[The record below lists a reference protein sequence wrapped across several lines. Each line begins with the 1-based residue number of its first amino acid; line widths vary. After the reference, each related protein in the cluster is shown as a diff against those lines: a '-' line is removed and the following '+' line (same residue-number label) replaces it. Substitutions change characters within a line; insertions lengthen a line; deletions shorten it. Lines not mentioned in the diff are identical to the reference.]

1 MTKSSLWE
9 RNLSGIKKY
18 FYRGT
23 MKSFRTIFAKD
34 LDSVS
39 LKSEMETYGY
49 VFIRDLIP
57 KADLEQL
64 LSDMIGIASDEGW
77 TIEGSAPSDR
87 IANPAMAC
95 FDPEPKYKQ
104 AANRA
109 FRLERLHALTH
120 HPVLT
125 DVMKRLV
132 GPRLFVHPKPIAR
145 MIFPNCEGALLHA
158 HQDNSGIAGSSE
170 SYTVW
175 MPLHDC
181 QQGEGTLA
189 IKEMSHLFGLQHT
202 EGYINPETARGGDWV
217 GGRINAGD
225 AVFFHSLTVHS
236 STFSTSSQL
245 RFSVDCRFQS
255 YDEAVSPLE
264 IVFPNQAKGGRTWES
279 TYADWKHDEWKYYWR
294 DLPLR
299 IKPSLAEIA
308 EQTEKADSPEKRLRY
323 KMMAELIEREL
334 PMLVH

>member
-1 MTKSSLWE
+1 
-9 RNLSGIKKY
+9 
-18 FYRGT
+18 
-23 MKSFRTIFAKD
+23 MKSFRTILAGD

-49 VFIRDLIP
+49 VFIRDLLP
-57 KADLEQL
+57 KENLEQL

-77 TIEGSAPSDR
+77 TIAGSAPSDR

-125 DVMKRLV
+125 DVMKRLT

-181 QQGEGTLA
+181 LEGHGTLA
-189 IKEMSHLFGLQHT
+189 IKEASHFFGLQHT
-202 EGYINPETARGGDWV
+202 EGYIDPETAQGGDWV
-217 GGRINAGD
+217 GGRIDAGD

-236 STFSTSSQL
+236 STLSTSSQL

-264 IVFPNQAKGGRTWES
+264 IVFPNQAKGGRTWEA
-279 TYADWKHDEWKYYWR
+279 TYADWKHDDWKYYWR

-299 IKPSLAEIA
+299 LKPTLAEIA
-308 EQTEKADSPEKRLRY
+308 AQAEQADSPEKRLRY
-323 KMMAELIEREL
+323 ATMIELIVREI

>member
-1 MTKSSLWE
+1 
-9 RNLSGIKKY
+9 
-18 FYRGT
+18 
-23 MKSFRTIFAKD
+23 MKSFRTIFGRD

-49 VFIRDLIP
+49 VFIRDLMP
-57 KADLEQL
+57 KGDLKQL
-64 LSDMIGIASDEGW
+64 LSDMIGIALDEGW

-87 IANPAMAC
+87 IANTAMAC

-120 HPVLT
+120 HPALT

-132 GPRLFVHPKPIAR
+132 GPRLLVHPKPIAR

-158 HQDNSGIAGSSE
+158 HQDNSGIAGSSD

-181 QQGEGTLA
+181 PQGQGTLE
-189 IKEMSHLFGLQHT
+189 IKEASHLFGLQT
-202 EGYINPETARGGDWV
+202 TDGYIKRETAPGGEWV

-225 AVFFHSLTVHS
+225 AVMFHSLTVHS
-236 STFSTSSQL
+236 STLSTSDQL

-264 IVFPNQAKGGRTWES
+264 IVFPNQAKGGRTWET
-279 TYADWKHDEWKYYWR
+279 TYSDWERDDLKYYWR
-294 DLPLR
+294 NLPLR
-299 IKPSLAEIA
+299 IMPSLAELA
-308 EQTEKADSPEKRLRY
+308 AQAEKAGSAEKRLRY
-323 KMMAELIEREL
+323 TTMMELIEREI
-334 PMLVH
+334 PMLVRT

>member
-1 MTKSSLWE
+1 
-9 RNLSGIKKY
+9 
-18 FYRGT
+18 
-23 MKSFRTIFAKD
+23 MKSFRTIFARD

-57 KADLEQL
+57 KGDLEQL
-64 LSDMIGIASDEGW
+64 LSEMITIASDEGW
-77 TIEGSAPSDR
+77 MIAGSAPADR

-95 FDPEPKYKQ
+95 FDPDPKYKQ

-109 FRLERLHALTH
+109 FRLERLHMLAQ

-132 GPRLFVHPKPIAR
+132 GPHLLVHPKHIAR
-145 MIFPNCEGALLHA
+145 IIFPNYERALFHA
-158 HQDNSGIAGSSE
+158 HQDHSGIAGSSE
-170 SYTVW
+170 SYTAW

-181 QQGEGTLA
+181 LQGQGTLE
-189 IKEMSHLFGLQHT
+189 IMEMSHLYGLQHT
-202 EGYINPETARGGDWV
+202 EGYLSTEIAKGGDWV
-217 GGRINAGD
+217 GGQINAGD
-225 AVFFHSLTVHS
+225 VAIFHSLTAHR
-236 STFSTSSQL
+236 STLSTSNQL

-255 YDEAVSPLE
+255 YDEVVAPLE
-264 IVFPNQAKGGRTWES
+264 IVFPNLAKGGRSWET
-279 TYADWKHDEWKYYWR
+279 TYADWKHGDLKYYWR

-299 IKPSLAEIA
+299 LKPSVAELAA
-308 EQTEKADSPEKRLRY
+308 QAEKADSPEKRLRLTTVL
-323 KMMAELIEREL
+323 ELIEREI

>member
-1 MTKSSLWE
+1 
-9 RNLSGIKKY
+9 
-18 FYRGT
+18 
-23 MKSFRTIFAKD
+23 MKSFRTIFAGD
-34 LDSVS
+34 MDSVS

-57 KADLEQL
+57 KGDLEPL
-64 LSDMIGIASDEGW
+64 LGDMLGIASREGW
-77 TIEGSAPSDR
+77 MVDGSAPLDR

-109 FRLERLHALTH
+109 FSLERLHALTH
-120 HPVLT
+120 HPALT
-125 DVMKRLV
+125 DAMKRLV
-132 GPRLFVHPKPIAR
+132 GPRLLVHPKPIAR

-181 QQGEGTLA
+181 LQGQGTLE
-189 IKEMSHLFGLQHT
+189 IKEASHLSGLLTT
-202 EGYINPETARGGDWV
+202 EGYIKPETAPGGDWV

-225 AVFFHSLTVHS
+225 AVIFHSLTVHS
-236 STFSTSSQL
+236 STLSTSNQL

-255 YDEAVSPLE
+255 YDEAISPLE
-264 IVFPNQAKGGRTWES
+264 IVFPNQAKGGRTWEA
-279 TYADWKHDEWKYYWR
+279 TYADWKQDDLKYYWR
-294 DLPLR
+294 NLPLS
-299 IKPSLAEIA
+299 IKPSLAELA
-308 EQTEKADSPEKRLRY
+308 AHAEKADSPEKRRRY
-323 KMMAELIEREL
+323 AMMVELIEREI

>member
-1 MTKSSLWE
+1 MLFP
-9 RNLSGIKKY
+9 G
-18 FYRGT
+18 GT
-23 MKSFRTIFAKD
+23 MKSFRTIFARD

-49 VFIRDLIP
+49 VFIRDLLP
-57 KADLEQL
+57 KGDLQPL

-95 FDPEPKYKQ
+95 FDPDVKYKQ

-120 HPVLT
+120 HPALT

-145 MIFPNCEGALLHA
+145 MIFPNCDRALLHA
-158 HQDNSGIAGSSE
+158 HQDNSGIGGSSD

-175 MPLHDC
+175 TPLHDC
-181 QQGEGTLA
+181 LQGQGTLEV
-189 IKEMSHLFGLQHT
+189 KEASHLSGLLTT
-202 EGYINPETARGGDWV
+202 EGYIEPETAPGGDWV

-225 AVFFHSLTVHS
+225 AVFFHSLTVHR
-236 STFSTSSQL
+236 STLSTSSQL

-264 IVFPNQAKGGRTWES
+264 IVFPNQAKGGRTWEA
-279 TYADWKHDEWKYYWR
+279 TYADWKHDDLKYYWR
-294 DLPLR
+294 NLPLR
-299 IKPSLAEIA
+299 IKPSLAELIA
-308 EQTEKADSPEKRLRY
+308 QAEKQTVPKSDFATRRW
-323 KMMAELIEREL
+323 RN
-334 PMLVH
+334 

>member
-1 MTKSSLWE
+1 
-9 RNLSGIKKY
+9 
-18 FYRGT
+18 
-23 MKSFRTIFAKD
+23 MKSFRTISARD
-34 LDSVS
+34 LDSAS

-57 KADLEQL
+57 KGDLDHL

-77 TIEGSAPSDR
+77 TIEGAAPSDR

-120 HPVLT
+120 HPMLT
-125 DVMKRLV
+125 DVMKRLT
-132 GPRLFVHPKPIAR
+132 GPHLFVHPKPIAR
-145 MIFPNCEGALLHA
+145 MIFPNCKGALLHA

-181 QQGEGTLA
+181 LQGEGTLE
-189 IKEMSHLFGLQHT
+189 IKEASHLFGLQHT
-202 EGYINPETARGGDWV
+202 EGYINPETAQGGYWV
-217 GGRINAGD
+217 GGQINAGD

-236 STFSTSSQL
+236 STLSTSSQL

-264 IVFPNQAKGGRTWES
+264 IVFPNQAKGGRTWEA
-279 TYADWKHDEWKYYWR
+279 TYADWKRDDLKYYWR

-299 IKPSLAEIA
+299 LKPSLAELAAQA
-308 EQTEKADSPEKRLRY
+308 EKVDSPEKRLRY
-323 KMMAELIEREL
+323 TTMMELIEREI

>member
-1 MTKSSLWE
+1 
-9 RNLSGIKKY
+9 
-18 FYRGT
+18 
-23 MKSFRTIFAKD
+23 MKSFRTIFARD
-34 LDSVS
+34 LDSLS

-49 VFIRDLIP
+49 VFIRDLMP
-57 KADLEQL
+57 KGDLEQL
-64 LSDMIGIASDEGW
+64 LSGMIGIASDEGW

-95 FDPEPKYKQ
+95 FDPDLKYKQ
-104 AANRA
+104 AANRV

-132 GPRLFVHPKPIAR
+132 GPRLLVHPKPIAR
-145 MIFPNCEGALLHA
+145 MIFPNCEAALLHA

-175 MPLHDC
+175 TPLHDC
-181 QQGEGTLA
+181 LQGQGTLEV
-189 IKEMSHLFGLQHT
+189 KEASHLSGLLTT
-202 EGYINPETARGGDWV
+202 EGYIKPETAPGGDWV
-217 GGRINAGD
+217 GGGINAGD
-225 AVFFHSLTVHS
+225 AVFFHSLTVHR
-236 STFSTSSQL
+236 STLSTSSHL

-264 IVFPNQAKGGRTWES
+264 IVFPNQGKGGRSWEA
-279 TYADWKHDEWKYYWR
+279 TYANWEHDDLKYYWR

-299 IKPSLAEIA
+299 LEPSVAELTA
-308 EQTEKADSPEKRLRY
+308 QAEKADSPEKRLRY
-323 KMMAELIEREL
+323 KTALELIEREI

>member
-1 MTKSSLWE
+1 
-9 RNLSGIKKY
+9 
-18 FYRGT
+18 
-23 MKSFRTIFAKD
+23 MKPFRKIAAKD

-39 LKSEMETYGY
+39 LKREMEIYGY
-49 VFIRDLIP
+49 VFIQDLIP
-57 KADLEQL
+57 KEALEQL
-64 LSDMIGIASDEGW
+64 LSDMVGIASDEGW
-77 TIEGSAPSDR
+77 TVEGTAPSDR

-95 FDPEPKYKQ
+95 FDPEPKYKL

-120 HPVLT
+120 NPALT
-125 DVMKRLV
+125 GVMKQLV
-132 GPRLFVHPKPIAR
+132 GPHLFVHPKPIAR
-145 MIFPNCEGALLHA
+145 MIFPNCDGALLHA
-158 HQDNSGIAGSSE
+158 HQDNSGIAGSSD

-181 QQGEGTLA
+181 LQGEGTLE
-189 IKEMSHLFGLQHT
+189 IKEASHLFGLQT
-202 EGYINPETARGGDWV
+202 TDGYIKRETAPGGEWV

-225 AVFFHSLTVHS
+225 AVMFHSLTVHS
-236 STFSTSSQL
+236 STFSTSDQL
-245 RFSVDCRFQS
+245 RYSVDCRFQS

-279 TYADWKHDEWKYYWR
+279 TYEGWERDDLKYYWR

-299 IKPSLAEIA
+299 IKPSLEEIA
-308 EQTEKADSPEKRLRY
+308 TQAEKADSAEKRHRY
-323 KMMAELIEREL
+323 RTMMELIEREI

>member
-1 MTKSSLWE
+1 
-9 RNLSGIKKY
+9 
-18 FYRGT
+18 
-23 MKSFRTIFAKD
+23 MKSFRTIFARD

-49 VFIRDLIP
+49 VFIRDLMP
-57 KADLEQL
+57 KEDVEPL

-87 IANPAMAC
+87 IVNPAMAC
-95 FDPEPKYKQ
+95 CDPDPKYKQ

-132 GPRLFVHPKPIAR
+132 GPRLLVHPKPIAR

-170 SYTVW
+170 SYTMW

-181 QQGEGTLA
+181 LQGQGTLE
-189 IKEMSHLFGLQHT
+189 IKEVSHLFGLQCSD
-202 EGYINPETARGGDWV
+202 GYIRPETAQGGDWV

-225 AVFFHSLTVHS
+225 VAMFHSLTVHR
-236 STFSTSSQL
+236 STLSTSNQL

-264 IVFPNQAKGGRTWES
+264 IVFPNRTKGGRTWEA
-279 TYADWKHDEWKYYWR
+279 TYADWKHDDWKYYWR

-299 IKPSLAEIA
+299 LKPSVAELAA
-308 EQTEKADSPEKRLRY
+308 QAEKADSPEKRLRY
-323 KMMAELIEREL
+323 TTIVELIEREI

>member
-1 MTKSSLWE
+1 MFFL
-9 RNLSGIKKY
+9 G
-18 FYRGT
+18 GT
-23 MKSFRTIFAKD
+23 MKSFRTIYAKD
-34 LDSVS
+34 LDSIS
-39 LKSEMETYGY
+39 LKSEMETFGY
-49 VFIRDLIP
+49 LFIRDLMP
-57 KADLEQL
+57 KGDLEPL

-77 TIEGSAPSDR
+77 TIEGAAPSYR

-158 HQDNSGIAGSSE
+158 HQDNSGIAGSFE

-181 QQGEGTLA
+181 VQGEGTLE

-202 EGYINPETARGGDWV
+202 EGYIKPETAQGGDWV
-217 GGRINAGD
+217 GGQINAGD

-236 STFSTSSQL
+236 STLSTSSQL
-245 RFSVDCRFQS
+245 RFSLDCRFQS

-264 IVFPNQAKGGRTWES
+264 IVFPNQAKGGRTWEA
-279 TYADWKHDEWKYYWR
+279 TYADWKRDDLKYYWR

-299 IKPSLAEIA
+299 IKPSLAELA
-308 EQTEKADSPEKRLRY
+308 AQAEKADSPEKRLRY
-323 KMMAELIEREL
+323 ATMVELIEREI
-334 PMLVH
+334 PMLVN

>member
-1 MTKSSLWE
+1 MLFP
-9 RNLSGIKKY
+9 G
-18 FYRGT
+18 GT
-23 MKSFRTIFAKD
+23 MKSFRTIFARD

-49 VFIRDLIP
+49 VFIRDLLP
-57 KADLEQL
+57 KGDLQPL

-95 FDPEPKYKQ
+95 FDPDLKYKQ

-120 HPVLT
+120 HPALT

-145 MIFPNCEGALLHA
+145 MIFPNCDRALLHA
-158 HQDNSGIAGSSE
+158 HQDNSGIGGSSD

-175 MPLHDC
+175 TPLHDC
-181 QQGEGTLA
+181 LQGQGTLEV
-189 IKEMSHLFGLQHT
+189 KEASHLSGLLTT
-202 EGYINPETARGGDWV
+202 EGYIEPETAPGGDWV

-225 AVFFHSLTVHS
+225 AVFFHSLTVHR
-236 STFSTSSQL
+236 STLSTSSQL
-245 RFSVDCRFQS
+245 RFSVDCRFQN

-264 IVFPNQAKGGRTWES
+264 IVFPNQAKGGRTWEA
-279 TYADWKHDEWKYYWR
+279 TYADWKHDDLKYYWR
-294 DLPLR
+294 NLPLR
-299 IKPSLAEIA
+299 IKPSLDELA
-308 EQTEKADSPEKRLRY
+308 EQAEKADSPEKRLRY
-323 KMMAELIEREL
+323 TMMMEMIEREI
-334 PMLVH
+334 PTLVH

>member
-1 MTKSSLWE
+1 
-9 RNLSGIKKY
+9 
-18 FYRGT
+18 
-23 MKSFRTIFAKD
+23 MKTFRTIAAND

-57 KADLEQL
+57 KEAMEPL
-64 LSDMIGIASDEGW
+64 LDDMIGVASDEGW
-77 TIEGSAPSDR
+77 MLEGTAPSDR

-104 AANRA
+104 AANRV

-120 HPVLT
+120 HPALT
-125 DVMKRLV
+125 DAMKRLT

-158 HQDNSGIAGSSE
+158 HQDNSGIAGSPE

-181 QQGEGTLA
+181 LQGEGTLE
-189 IKEMSHLFGLQHT
+189 IKEASHLDGLQTT
-202 EGYINPETARGGDWV
+202 EGYIKPETAPGGDWV

-225 AVFFHSLTVHS
+225 AVMFHSLTVHQ
-236 STFSTSSQL
+236 STLSTASQL

-264 IVFPNQAKGGRTWES
+264 IVFPNQAKGGRTWEA
-279 TYADWKHDEWKYYWR
+279 TYADWKQDGLKYYWR

-323 KMMAELIEREL
+323 KMMAELIEREI

>member
-1 MTKSSLWE
+1 
-9 RNLSGIKKY
+9 
-18 FYRGT
+18 
-23 MKSFRTIFAKD
+23 MKSFRTIFARD
-34 LDSVS
+34 MDSVS

-49 VFIRDLIP
+49 VFIRDLMP
-57 KADLEQL
+57 KGDLEQL
-64 LSDMIGIASDEGW
+64 LGDMIGIASDEGW
-77 TIEGSAPSDR
+77 MIEGSAQSDR

-95 FDPEPKYKQ
+95 FDPDPKYKQ

-109 FRLERLHALTH
+109 FCLERLHALTH
-120 HPVLT
+120 HQVLI

-132 GPRLFVHPKPIAR
+132 GPRLLVHPKPIAR

-158 HQDNSGIAGSSE
+158 HQDNSGIAGSSD

-181 QQGEGTLA
+181 LQGQGTLE
-189 IKEMSHLFGLQHT
+189 IKEASHLFGLQTT
-202 EGYINPETARGGDWV
+202 EGYIKPETAPGGDWV

-225 AVFFHSLTVHS
+225 AVMFHSLTVHR
-236 STFSTSSQL
+236 STLSTSSQL
-245 RFSVDCRFQS
+245 RFSVDYRFQS

-264 IVFPNQAKGGRTWES
+264 IVFPNRAKGGRTWEA
-279 TYADWKHDEWKYYWR
+279 TYADWKHDDLKYYWR

-299 IKPSLAEIA
+299 LLPSVAELSVQA
-308 EQTEKADSPEKRLRY
+308 EKAASLEKRLRY
-323 KMMAELIEREL
+323 TTIVELIEREI